1 MIWPATWL
9 GAAAG
14 FAFASIP
21 GALLGGLL
29 GQLLDRQLR
38 LPSWSALLGL
48 LDRSSRLGGDELRF
62 LLLGRLA
69 KLNGRVLPAHIEQ
82 ARDEMRRLKLDVQS
96 EQLAI
101 NAFNRGK
108 NAGADLRRPL
118 RRLRSQRGEAQSLL
132 LSCWRMVGAGGGA
145 TAQQRELIML
155 WGRWRGWS
163 VGDKDSAYEFTG
175 YPRND
180 GTRFGIEV
188 KIKSDALKRITDAE
202 FNRARDAAAMGY
214 TALPIWHVVNLAAR
228 RAWQQFFTEMQTKGV
243 DTIMPSVEI
252 GEVFQHFEFRH
263 FVLHKK
269 GRCYAASSLHILKP
283 TSRNLSIFA
292 APIQR
297 GR

>member
-155 WGRWRGWS
+155 WGKWLGWS
-163 VGDKDSAYEFTG
+163 VGEL
-175 YPRND
+175 
-180 GTRFGIEV
+180 E
-188 KIKSDALKRITDAE
+188 ALTI
-202 FNRARDAAAMGY
+202 G
-214 TALPIWHVVNLAAR
+214 LGPGAAR
-228 RAWQQFFTEMQTKGV
+228 RSPRGDADYRAALALLGV
-243 DTIMPSVEI
+243 TPGSDAGAIKNAY
-252 GEVFQHFEFRH
+252 RR
-263 FVLHKK
+263 L
-269 GRCYAASSLHILKP
+269 L
-283 TSRNLSIFA
+283 SRNHPDKQAGAGASPEQLRLATEKTRELHGAFRLIRERHGF
-292 APIQR
+292 R
-297 GR
+297 